1 MTHEFQKILKAYQLF
16 KSQNIKCVLATVV
29 ALDGSSYRKPGVSM
43 LIAQNDCMVGAVS
56 GGCVE
61 KEVLR
66 EAQEVFKTSEPKMMT
81 YDGRYR
87 LGCEGTLYLLIE
99 PFTIQDEVLLS
110 IEALIVNRKPFVIK
124 HFYQRELASVNGLRS
139 FIQIEDSLH
148 CFDANYNFELD
159 EYGSSLVLEQVKSA
173 KFQLIIFGSEYD
185 AVVLSEMASKLG
197 WDVLIVSTPFDA
209 YSRNNFPEATDVIQ
223 ATGEQFNAE
232 IIDANTA
239 LILMTH
245 NYAKDLSYLMAI
257 QHTKACYIGLL
268 GSVGRREKLINDF
281 LIQTN
286 SLDEAFLDL
295 LHGPAGLNIGAE
307 TPEEIAL
314 SICSEI
320 VAVQRNK
327 NAHPLKELMG
337 NIHSV

>member
-43 LIAQNDCMVGAVS
+43 LIGENDSMIGAVS

-61 KEVLR
+61 KDVLK
-66 EAQEVFKTSEPKMMT
+66 ESQAVFKSSEPRMMS

-87 LGCEGTLYLLIE
+87 LGCEGTLYILIE
-99 PFTIQDEVLLS
+99 PFNMGDDLVRS
-110 IEALIVNRKPFVIK
+110 IEDAIEKRKPFGIK
-124 HFYQRELASVNGLRS
+124 HYYQRELGSKIGLRS
-139 FIQIEDSLH
+139 FIQIDNTTSS
-148 CFDANYNFELD
+148 FDANINFEER
-159 EYGSSLVLEQVKSA
+159 EYSKSLVLEQVKSA

-185 AVVLSEMASKLG
+185 AVVLSEMANKLG
-197 WDVLIVSTPFDA
+197 WDVIIVSTPFDG
-209 YSRNNFPEATDVIQ
+209 YNHTNFPHATEVIR
-223 ATGEQFNAE
+223 ATGEQFNTNN
-232 IIDANTA
+232 IDTNTA
-239 LILMTH
+239 VVLMTH

-257 QHTKACYIGLL
+257 QKTPACYIGLL
-268 GSVGRREKLINDF
+268 GSVNRREKLIDDF
-281 LIQTN
+281 LMKTN

-320 VAVQRNK
+320 VAVQRK
-327 NAHPLKELMG
+327 KDAHPLKDLMG